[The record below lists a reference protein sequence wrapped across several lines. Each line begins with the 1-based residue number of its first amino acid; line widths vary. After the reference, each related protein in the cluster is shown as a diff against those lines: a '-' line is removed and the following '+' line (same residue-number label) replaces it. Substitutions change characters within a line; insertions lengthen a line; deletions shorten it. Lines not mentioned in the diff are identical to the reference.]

1 MPKYY
6 LMLVDQEQGEMYVPV
21 KALLNPYDGQPAFA
35 SGMPQFFGGT
45 DETDDPPAV
54 ALERELAEESRR
66 SLELTSGSPPEFYD
80 SGNMFFY
87 WAGEDRW
94 QATDISWGSAR
105 DASEAEMDRIE
116 SVDLAGFNPGWGDD
130 RIIEELVDQA
140 RCQRAPDQGVA
151 DFDGSA
157 TRTAFIA
164 LIRLLIAG

>member
-6 LMLVDQEQGEMYVPV
+6 VMLVDRERGEMYVPV

-45 DETDDPPAV
+45 DDSDEAPAIV
-54 ALERELAEESRR
+54 LEQELAQESRQ

-94 QATDISWGSAR
+94 QATDIPWGSAR
-105 DASEAEMDRIE
+105 EDKEAEMDRIE
-116 SVDLAGFNPGWGDD
+116 AVALAGFNPDWTDD
-130 RIIEELVDQA
+130 RLIDELVKES
-140 RCQRAPDQGVA
+140 RCRRAPDQGVA

-157 TRTAFIA
+157 TREAFIA
-164 LIRLLIAG
+164 LLRLLLA

>member
-6 LMLVDQEQGEMYVPV
+6 IMLVDQERNEMYTPV
-21 KALLNPYDGQPAFA
+21 KAFLNPYNGQAATA

-66 SLELTSGSPPEFYD
+66 SLELTSGSPPELFD

-87 WAGEDRW
+87 WADRDRW

-105 DASEAEMDRIE
+105 EAKEAEMDRIE
-116 SVDLAGFNPGWGDD
+116 IVDLTQFDAAWSDN
-130 RIIEELVDQA
+130 RLIAELIGQTG
-140 RCQRAPDQGVA
+140 CQRAPDQGA
-151 DFDGSA
+151 AEFDGSA
-157 TRTAFIA
+157 TRQAFVE
-164 LIRLLIAG
+164 LLRLLLG